1 MDAKYQLPAN
11 VRATGSAEDAL
22 KGADFILHTVPV
34 QYSRETL
41 KLYAQ
46 WIGDTPIISASKGI
60 ETGSLMYMSQLV
72 PDTLGRNQ
80 RMAFL
85 SGPSFA
91 KELVEDIPTAVVA
104 ASEGVCVFF
113 CACVCLFVCVYVCLC
128 LCLWVFFFSLPFL
141 LTTNHAKTTTC
152 VFKSSKSFYIHACE
166 FILLVTSLE
175 LKWAVP

>member
-104 ASEGVCVFF
+104 ASEGVCVWVFV
-113 CACVCLFVCVYVCLC
+113 CVCLFVCLFVFMCVCVCVYGC
-128 LCLWVFFFSLPFL
+128 FFFSLPFL
-141 LTTNHAKTTTC
+141 LTTNHASTKRPRH
-152 VFKSSKSFYIHACE
+152 VSSSPANLF
-166 FILLVTSLE
+166 TSTLAS
-175 LKWAVP
+175 LYF